1 MEMQIVSI
9 ASSKPRSLATF
20 GGKSN
25 MNTLNSIGRTEI
37 EQARSISKSLGF
49 SVAAKYLKVRGWSI
63 EATLWFLCKREA
75 V

>member
-1 MEMQIVSI
+1 
-9 ASSKPRSLATF
+9 
-20 GGKSN
+20 